1 MIILSQDEETIVNF
15 DNVKAI
21 VIEEL
26 SDKAII
32 SALVNDEMSLAIATY
47 SSKSVAKKVLNMFR
61 DFYRCAEMERATC
74 EQTIATFTAINNGV
88 FTMPKEVR

>member
-1 MIILSQDEETIVNF
+1 MIIFSQDEEMIVNF

-21 VIEEL
+21 TIDEL

-32 SALVNDEMSLAIATY
+32 RVLINDEISLAIAKY

-61 DFYRCAEMERATC
+61 DFYRCAEMEETTC
-74 EQTIATFTAINNGV
+74 EQLIAKFTSRNNGV
-88 FTMPKEVR
+88 FAMPKE